1 MQQELSLETSKRP
14 GGRSARVRA
23 AVRQAT
29 LDELV
34 AHGYA
39 GLTIDNVAQRSG
51 VHKTTVYRR
60 WGSPAGLVADAL
72 ELAAEEAWP
81 LPDTGDL
88 TADLRALTAAVHTG
102 FTDPDAG
109 PVATAFVTAALQNP
123 DAATALR
130 AFYRARHHQSAE
142 IVRRAVARG
151 ELGPEVD
158 PEAVVRYA
166 IAPVFHRLLITH
178 EPVDETLTR
187 HAADTA
193 IAAARAGLLDRAP
206 GRS

>member
-1 MQQELSLETSKRP
+1 MQQELSLETTKRP

-102 FTDPDAG
+102 FTDPDAAPATTNPPRSCAAPSPAASSG
-109 PVATAFVTAALQNP
+109 PRSTRRRWSATPSRRCSTACSSPTNP
-123 DAATALR
+123 W
-130 AFYRARHHQSAE
+130 
-142 IVRRAVARG
+142 
-151 ELGPEVD
+151 
-158 PEAVVRYA
+158 
-166 IAPVFHRLLITH
+166 
-178 EPVDETLTR
+178 TR
-187 HAADTA
+187 H
-193 IAAARAGLLDRAP
+193 
-206 GRS
+206 